1 MSEFAGRGCKA
12 ILRALEQNNEK
23 KDISVGYVISVD
35 LIKNPIC
42 QNLLTPQTA
51 MVGNTGLLTSEKG
64 TIIEAFAL
72 QAFQKAAATPPV
84 GVSGIAYPSP
94 VSPSR

>member
-1 MSEFAGRGCKA
+1 
-12 ILRALEQNNEK
+12 
-23 KDISVGYVISVD
+23 
-35 LIKNPIC
+35 
-42 QNLLTPQTA
+42 

-84 GVSGIAYPSP
+84 GVSGIAYPPLSHRP
-94 VSPSR
+94 DKTRR